1 VSYPNTGST
10 GDGYKIASEAGHTVI
25 EPKPSLVPLIA
36 KEKWVKEL
44 MGLSLKN
51 VSIKLV
57 YKEKKILY
65 EDFGEMLFTHF
76 GVSGP
81 IIISSSR
88 HLLDLFYSKGK
99 RLEVGDDL
107 KLFIDFKPALTP
119 EKLDERIQRD
129 FIKYSNKQ
137 YKNSLDD
144 LLPKKLI
151 PVVVKL
157 SEINPD
163 KMVNQISKA
172 ERLRLVNLLKH
183 FDLTIT
189 GFRPIDEAIITAGG
203 ISTNEIN
210 PSTMQSK
217 LVKGLYFAGEIIDV
231 DGYTGGFNLQIAFS
245 TGYTAGV
252 SSTD

>member
-1 VSYPNTGST
+1 
-10 GDGYKIASEAGHTVI
+10 
-25 EPKPSLVPLIA
+25 
-36 KEKWVKEL
+36 
-44 MGLSLKN
+44 
-51 VSIKLV
+51 
-57 YKEKKILY
+57 
-65 EDFGEMLFTHF
+65 
-76 GVSGP
+76 
-81 IIISSSR
+81 
-88 HLLDLFYSKGK
+88 LDLFYSKGK